1 MLKTVRLTL
10 RSECLIE
17 PARPLVVG
25 VSGGPDSLC
34 LLDLLR
40 RSGCQVVVAH
50 LDHGLR
56 AEAAQDA
63 AYVAD
68 LAKRLGLPLV
78 QARVDTRAYAEAHS
92 LSLEEAAR
100 VLRYQFL
107 FEQAR
112 QHAAQGVAVGHT
124 ADDQVET
131 VLMHLLRGAGL
142 AGLKGMAY
150 RTLPNPWS
158 SEIALL
164 RPLLAVWRS
173 QVLAYCEEH
182 ALQPVLDRT
191 NLDTTYFRNRLRHE
205 LIPYLEGFQPRLR
218 PGLTRMA
225 EVLAGEEQVLQ
236 ALAETTWGQCVLR
249 QGPGYVAF
257 DAQALAG
264 LLPGLQR
271 RLLRRAIEM
280 QRPGLR
286 DIGFEDIERGLGFLA
301 APPRTGQMDLVAG
314 LRLFLEADRL
324 WLAAWEADLPNS
336 EWPAVPLG
344 QALALEVPG
353 ALELPGGW
361 QLAAE
366 LAADAPA
373 ACRQALENG
382 DPFQAWMDGDALVL
396 PLAVRGRRTGD
407 HFQPLGMPERVVKLS
422 DMMVN
427 LKLPRRARRAW
438 PLVCTEREIAW
449 LPGYRLGHAV
459 RIRPTTSRVVHLH
472 LFLKRGSRGVL
483 AGFVC

>member
-1 MLKTVRLTL
+1 MSIKMLKTARLTL
-10 RSECLIE
+10 QNECLIE
-17 PARPLVVG
+17 AGRPLVVG

-63 AYVAD
+63 DTVAG
-68 LAKRLGLPLV
+68 LAKRFGLPYV
-78 QARVDTRAYAEAHS
+78 QAQVDTRAYAEAHS
-92 LSLEEAAR
+92 LSIEEAAR
-100 VLRYQFL
+100 VLRYRFL

-112 QHAAQGVAVGHT
+112 QHAAQAVAVGHT

-142 AGLKGMAY
+142 VGLKGMAY
-150 RTLPNPWS
+150 RMLPNPWS
-158 SEIALL
+158 REIALL
-164 RPLLAVWRS
+164 RPLLGVWRS
-173 QVLAYCEEH
+173 QVIEYCEEH

-218 PGLTRMA
+218 PGLARMA

-236 ALAETTWGQCVLR
+236 GVIEAAWQQCVLH

-257 DAQALAG
+257 DAQTFAG
-264 LLPGLQR
+264 LLPGVQR
-271 RLLRRAIEM
+271 RLLRRAIET

-286 DIGFEDIERGLGFLA
+286 NIDFADIERGLAFLA
-301 APPRTGQMDLVAG
+301 APSRAHQMDLVAG
-314 LRLFLEADRL
+314 LRVFLEEGRL
-324 WLAAWEADLPNS
+324 WLAAWEADLPNND
-336 EWPAVPLG
+336 WPSLPPG
-344 QALALEVPG
+344 QSLTLDAPG

-361 QLAAE
+361 RLVAE
-366 LAADAPA
+366 LAADAEA
-373 ACRQALENG
+373 ACQQAQANG
-382 DPFQAWMDGDALVL
+382 DPFQAWLDGDALVL
-396 PLAVRGRRTGD
+396 PLTVRARQQGD
-407 HFQPLGMPERVVKLS
+407 RFQPLGMPEQVAKLS
-422 DMMVN
+422 DMMIN
-427 LKLPRRARRAW
+427 LKLPRRARCTW
-438 PLVCTEREIAW
+438 PLVCSGQEIAW

-459 RIRPTTSRVVHLH
+459 RVRRTTRRVIHLH
-472 LFLKRGSRGVL
+472 LRRS
-483 AGFVC
+483 ASP